1 MESRSKPLPLTR
13 ASCLFTAALLTVS
26 SSPVTLSGMPAP
38 PVSCGTPALGAA
50 VAILE
55 MKWQEPSLT
64 TLEEALPRARMPRV
78 RVRRLTLAEH
88 QVKLRVAHGSDDSR
102 AVRRRRGSSLRRHFA
117 PTL

>member
-38 PVSCGTPALGAA
+38 PVAWRTPALGAA